1 MNSNKQGFQK
11 FLVLW
16 TGELADY
23 IFIPMLKEDGILS
36 SSVGK
41 VIGNGSGRGAGF
53 LIIIAVFCLC
63 ITSIVLY
70 NIKSVSQLHI
80 KVK

>member
-16 TGELADY
+16 SGELADY

-36 SSVGK
+36 SSVPK
-41 VIGNGSGRGAGF
+41 L
-53 LIIIAVFCLC
+53 LI
-63 ITSIVLY
+63 
-70 NIKSVSQLHI
+70 
-80 KVK
+80 